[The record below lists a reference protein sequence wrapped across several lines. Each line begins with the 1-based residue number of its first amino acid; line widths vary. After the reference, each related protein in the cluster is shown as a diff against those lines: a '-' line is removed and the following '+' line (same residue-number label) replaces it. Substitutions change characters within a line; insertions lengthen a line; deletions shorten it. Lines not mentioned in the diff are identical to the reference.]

1 MDVPFLSAHEIEN
14 EAALLLAEF
23 NVNRGRNLV
32 APVPVEGVLEAHL
45 KLALNFDDLHTRLGV
60 PMTGAE
66 PEVFGALWVKSRE
79 VFVDQSLDPATNP
92 QMEGRYRFTLG
103 HEIGHWRLHRN
114 HLVFADHPD
123 LFKQSAD
130 SGVVICRSSQA
141 KKRIEWQ
148 ADYFASCLLMPR
160 ALIACWWR
168 EVFSRSNPL
177 VFSSW
182 ARDSAWT
189 KPPMGWTTTAVLSR
203 HQQTRFDPKAVAY
216 FFYKASA
223 PMAPIFNVSV
233 QAMQLRLCELGLLS
247 IEPSHQGS
255 LVA

>member
-14 EAALLLAEF
+14 EAAVLLAEF
-23 NVNRGRNLV
+23 NVSRGRNLV
-32 APVPVEGVLEAHL
+32 APVPVEEVLEAHL
-45 KLALNFDDLHTRLGV
+45 KLALNFDDLHTRIGI
-60 PMTGAE
+60 PMTGAA

-103 HEIGHWRLHRN
+103 HEIGHWRLHSD
-114 HLVFADHPD
+114 HLVSADRPD
-123 LFKQSAD
+123 LFEKSSE

-141 KKRIEWQ
+141 KKRVEWQ

-160 ALIACWWR
+160 ALITSAWR

-182 ARDSAWT
+182 VCDSAWT
-189 KPPMGWTTTAVLSR
+189 RPPMRWTTTAVLSR
-203 HQQTRFDPKAVAY
+203 HQRARFDPKAVAY
-216 FFYKASA
+216 FFYRASA
-223 PMAPIFNVSV
+223 PMASIFNVSV

-247 IEPSHQGS
+247 IEPPNQGS

>member
-23 NVNRGRNLV
+23 HVSRGRILA
-32 APVPVEGVLEAHL
+32 APVPVEEVLEAHL
-45 KLALNFDDLHTRLGV
+45 KLALNFDDLHTRLGI

-79 VFVDQSLDPATNP
+79 VFVDQSLDPTTNP
-92 QMEGRYRFTLG
+92 QMEGRYRFTLS
-103 HEIGHWRLHRN
+103 HEIGHWRLHRD
-114 HLVFADHPD
+114 HLVAADH
-123 LFKQSAD
+123 AD
-130 SGVVICRSSQA
+130 FFEGPTESGVVICRSSQA
-141 KKRIEWQ
+141 KKRVEWQ

-160 ALIACWWR
+160 ALIARSWR

-182 ARDSAWT
+182 VPDSAWT
-189 KPPMGWTTTAVLSR
+189 KPPMGWTTTTELSR
-203 HQQTRFDPKAVAY
+203 VQRARFDPKAVAY
-216 FFYKASA
+216 FFYRASV
-223 PMAPIFNVSV
+223 PMAHVVNVSV

-247 IEPSHQGS
+247 IEPSDQGS